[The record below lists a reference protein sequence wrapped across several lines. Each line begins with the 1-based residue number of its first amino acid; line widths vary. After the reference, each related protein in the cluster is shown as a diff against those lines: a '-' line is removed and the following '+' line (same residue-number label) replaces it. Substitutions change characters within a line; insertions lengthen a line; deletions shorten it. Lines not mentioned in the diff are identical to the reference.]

1 MVQGALPSTALPSI
15 GYAISASQGGKMS
28 LPVAPGSYIYS
39 HFKHVTGVPAP
50 DGVQG
55 VTINK
60 LKILD
65 VLIEQL
71 SQAKQRPRMD
81 FNAASGSDEQ
91 RIDALIEQ
99 YETKI
104 RQVQAAS
111 SAMPYAPQPSAPAGV
126 LFNLVA

>member
-1 MVQGALPSTALPSI
+1 
-15 GYAISASQGGKMS
+15 MS
-28 LPVAPGSYIYS
+28 LPVAPVNYIYS
-39 HFKHVTGVPAP
+39 QFRHVSGVPAP
-50 DGVQG
+50 DGVRG

-71 SQAKQRPRMD
+71 NQIKRQPT
-81 FNAASGSDEQ
+81 AAGLDSSPSED

-99 YETKI
+99 YRSQI
-104 RQVQAAS
+104 RHAQAAS
-111 SAMPYAPQPSAPAGV
+111 MSMPYKPHVALPAGA